1 MTTEITLEDLRVMAA
16 RAGLNLA
23 EEELRK
29 LLPGVNRAHRQVAEL
44 REFVTDTME
53 PAGTFS
59 ASRRECK

>member
-1 MTTEITLEDLRVMAA
+1 MATEITLEDLRVMAV

-29 LLPGVNRAHRQVAEL
+29 LLPGVNRSHRQVTEL
-44 REFVTDTME
+44 REFVTDTVE

-59 ASRRECK
+59 ASPKEYK

>member
-1 MTTEITLEDLRVMAA
+1 MATEITLEDLRVMAA

-59 ASRRECK
+59 ASRREYK